1 MNNRHPISEDV
12 LNNAQLALLRGEHW
26 MAYNQ
31 TLYLIEKEDVHFFH
45 SQQHAN
51 EFATNN
57 LSDRDSFNVIQFN
70 SIKDL
75 LERIPCSEICI
86 TEVMEHPDTNG
97 LFNPDGN
104 DFTDALIDH
113 WEQQQFLSNKQIK
126 TNVMNN
132 DNLKYLTDNLKYMGF
147 GENMNQA
154 LETNLKAGR
163 PEFSLSNQTEVNKK
177 PFEVNLNFRKSD
189 SSDMYF
195 FNNYKA
201 SLTRSD
207 GEKVDQT
214 FYLNKGKG
222 VTAKEAYNMLEG
234 RAVHKE
240 LTTKEGEPYKAWVQ
254 LDFDNKDKRNNY
266 ETKQFHENYG
276 YDLKE
281 ALAKFPIVE
290 LSSPDKEDALMQSL
304 RKGNVQSVSME
315 KNAETRKMFVEA
327 NPQFKNVTVYD
338 SNMKMILKESL
349 DQLKIQGDKGLLPT
363 SKPTNQEQKDV
374 ATKAAISD
382 DKKKEVTQV
391 VKPEKEKLASKKDNS
406 LLPKKRESKKKGLGV
421 S

>member
-12 LNNAQLALLRGEHW
+12 LNNAQLALLKGDRW

-45 SQQHAN
+45 SQQDAN

-70 SIKDL
+70 SIKDVL
-75 LERIPCSEICI
+75 DRLPANEISV

-97 LFNPDGN
+97 LFNTDGN

-113 WEQQQFLSNKQIK
+113 WEQQQLLSNKQIK
-126 TNVMNN
+126 TIVMNN

-147 GENMNQA
+147 GENMNQT
-154 LETNLKAGR
+154 LESNLKAGR

-177 PFEVNLNFRKSD
+177 PFEVNLNFRKSE

-201 SLTRSD
+201 TLTRSD

-240 LTTKEGEPYKAWVQ
+240 LITKEGEPYKAWVQ

-290 LSSPDKEDALMQSL
+290 MSSPDKEDALMQSL

-315 KNAETRKMFVEA
+315 KDGETRKMFIEA

-349 DQLKIQGDKGLLPT
+349 DQLKIQGDKGLIPT

-374 ATKAAISD
+374 TTKAAMSD
-382 DKKKEVTQV
+382 DKKKEVTQT
-391 VKPEKEKLASKKDNS
+391 VKPEKEKFAAKHDKS